1 MAPTEV
7 AAVACGFAYI
17 LLAIR
22 QRRTCWIAGGASSV
36 LYAFVFH
43 DAGLPMQALLQL
55 VYVALAVYGWIAWQ
69 RDAGRPLAP
78 RRLPARGHLLAL
90 GGVLLATAASAP
102 LVAHHALATAPV
114 ADSLGTWSS
123 LFATWLLARRYA
135 DSWAWWIVIDT
146 GLAALFYSQ
155 GLSMT
160 AALYLAFAV
169 LAFGGWRSW
178 RSNARAEE
186 SA

>member
-1 MAPTEV
+1 M
-7 AAVACGFAYI
+7 
-17 LLAIR
+17 
-22 QRRTCWIAGGASSV
+22 
-36 LYAFVFH
+36 LYAFVFR

-69 RDAGRPLAP
+69 RDAGRTLAP
-78 RRLPARGHLLAL
+78 RRLPARGHLFAL

-102 LVAHHALATAPV
+102 LVARHALATAPI
-114 ADSLGTWSS
+114 ADSLGTWAS

-135 DSWAWWIVIDT
+135 DNWAWWIVIDT
-146 GLAALFYSQ
+146 GLAVLFLSQ

-169 LAFGGWRSW
+169 LAFAGWRSW
-178 RSNARAEE
+178 RRTARAEA